1 MKILNGP
8 PIVISAGV
16 ILTLAGFAAA
26 DVGNGGFPDEK
37 QFVDSV
43 GMRLVRI
50 EPGSFMMGNDKEL
63 PEHLAAPNAD
73 LKSGDYDESPVY
85 KVTITRA
92 FYISETE
99 VTIEQYRKFKSDYPG
114 FSDKLDNDPYAT
126 GVSWYDAADFCRWLG
141 EKEGLPYRLPTEAE
155 WEYACRA
162 QSDGPFSSGQ
172 NPPEAGAANRWGLR
186 NMHSWPAEW
195 CHDWHGLYPDR
206 DRVDPVGPDSGWT
219 KVVRGGGPDYP
230 ESPRHTV
237 SGQMPFYLRSAN
249 RASIAPAF
257 SPPPREYQL
266 RQAAAADPSL
276 GEGQVYKRSS
286 MGKWKVS
293 GWHCIGFR
301 VVLGPMP
308 ATKPYR
314 AGKPFFQECVKQTT
328 VGVKQGPDLGR
339 PYYRTRRILPEL
351 SARQMIDV
359 GWKIGMELGTGTN
372 HHNGALLVLDN
383 GDLLACYYNGYVE
396 SHPDLSIGL
405 IRLRAGTRQ
414 WGRVS
419 VWPDFLD
426 INDASPFLFTDGGVI
441 WLGWGSPQLGGG
453 YPFHW
458 TTSKDNGQ
466 TWAQIQFP
474 VFEGHPGGYRRKQP
488 INASFRGPDE
498 MLYIAYDGRRG
509 SSGLW
514 ATANNGRTWYA
525 PEGRVLGLH
534 ATFVLLDDNSIL
546 SYGTRNAGIDGFCP
560 KNVSRD
566 FGRSWKVSR
575 SPMPGQGG
583 GQNPIMLK
591 LRSGRLLYVS
601 DIREAKDTALTG
613 FAGPGAYACLSED
626 NGQSWKIRRLMG
638 GQTKG
643 EDGKPVNFRT
653 VGYAG
658 ASQAANG
665 LIHLVTSRNRP
676 DLHVELNEA
685 WILADD
691 EDAQKAADTGYT
703 EMASE
708 TLRQYEEFYPDG
720 KLKAKWTGG
729 VNSHRVYLLHG
740 KQSFYYP
747 DGQLQWEVTFEN
759 GLKVGRESYYRPD
772 GSVEWQRQHDDGGSS
787 ELTVFD
793 DSGKKKAVSQWKD
806 KKLLDYQIF

>member
-1 MKILNGP
+1 M
-8 PIVISAGV
+8 
-16 ILTLAGFAAA
+16 
-26 DVGNGGFPDEK
+26 
-37 QFVDSV
+37 
-43 GMRLVRI
+43 
-50 EPGSFMMGNDKEL
+50 
-63 PEHLAAPNAD
+63 
-73 LKSGDYDESPVY
+73 
-85 KVTITRA
+85 
-92 FYISETE
+92 SETE
-99 VTIEQYRKFKSDYPG
+99 VTIEQYRKFNPDYPG

-126 GVSWYDAADFCRWLG
+126 GVSWYDAVGFCRWLS

-162 QSDGPFSSGQ
+162 ASDGPFSSGE
-172 NPPEAGAANRWGLR
+172 NPPEAGAANAWGLR

-206 DRVDPVGPDSGWT
+206 DRVDTVGPNGGFT

-249 RASIAPAF
+249 RTSIAPAF

-266 RQAAAADPSL
+266 KQAAAADPSL

-301 VVLGPMP
+301 VVLGAMP
-308 ATKPYR
+308 AAKPYR
-314 AGKPFFQECVKQTT
+314 VGKPFFQECVKQTAA
-328 VGVKQGPDLGR
+328 GVKHGPDLSR
-339 PYYRTRRILPEL
+339 PYYRTRRILPGL
-351 SARQMIDV
+351 SAKQMIDV
-359 GWKIGMELGTGTN
+359 GWKIGLEPGTGAN
-372 HHNGALLVLDN
+372 HHNGALLALDN

-396 SHPDLSIGL
+396 SHPDLSVCL

-414 WGRVS
+414 WDRVS

-474 VFEGHPGGYRRKQP
+474 LFEGHPGGYRRKQP
-488 INASFRGPDE
+488 INASFRGPDGV
-498 MLYIAYDGRRG
+498 LYIAYDGRRG

-514 ATANNGRTWYA
+514 ATANNGKTWYA

-560 KNVSRD
+560 KNVSQD

-591 LRSGRLLYVS
+591 LQSGRLLYVS
-601 DIREAKDTALTG
+601 DIREARDAALTG
-613 FAGPGAYACLSED
+613 FTGPGAYACLSED
-626 NGQSWKIRRLMG
+626 NGQSWKIRRLVG

-643 EDGKPVNFRT
+643 EDGKSVSFRT

-665 LIHLVTSRNRP
+665 VIHLVTSRNRP

-691 EDAQKAADTGYT
+691 EDAKNAAQTDYT
-703 EMASE
+703 EVTDESV
-708 TLRQYEEFYPDG
+708 RQYEESYPDG
-720 KLKAKWTGG
+720 KVEAKWTAG
-729 VNSHRVYLLHG
+729 VNSQGVYLLHG
-740 KQSFYYP
+740 QQSFYYP
-747 DGQLQWEVTFEN
+747 DGQLQWQVTFEN
-759 GLKVGRESYYRPD
+759 GLKTGPESYHRPD
-772 GSVEWQRQHDDGGSS
+772 GSMEWQRQHKGGGST
-787 ELTVFD
+787 ELIVFD
-793 DSGKKKAVSQWKD
+793 GNGRKKAVSRWKD
-806 KKLLDYQIF
+806 NKLLKFQIF